1 MYAEERQQAIG
12 TMVSQRGRMSV
23 AALSETFGV
32 TTETVRRD
40 LAFLERIGQIRRVHG
55 GAVPTGI
62 PPRDR
67 TGHGGTRSDPRAT
80 EGPDRPLRGHLSPSY
95 RRQRHLRRGHD
106 HGPHDPRTSDRE
118 RLHGRDQ
125 FRADRRTTGIDE
137 LDFPDPARRTST
149 RGDASRGRRGR
160 SCAC

>member
-55 GAVPTGI
+55 GAVPTGSL
-62 PPRDR
+62 
-67 TGHGGTRSDPRAT
+67 HVT
-80 EGPDRPLRGHLSPSY
+80 EPGMA
-95 RRQRHLRRGHD
+95 
-106 HGPHDPRTSDRE
+106 E
-118 RLHGRDQ
+118 RDQ
-125 FRADRRTTGIDE
+125 TRAQQKDRIARCAVTY
-137 LDFPDPARRTST
+137 LLLPAAASSST
-149 RGDASRGRRGR
+149 RARLR
-160 SCAC
+160 AA